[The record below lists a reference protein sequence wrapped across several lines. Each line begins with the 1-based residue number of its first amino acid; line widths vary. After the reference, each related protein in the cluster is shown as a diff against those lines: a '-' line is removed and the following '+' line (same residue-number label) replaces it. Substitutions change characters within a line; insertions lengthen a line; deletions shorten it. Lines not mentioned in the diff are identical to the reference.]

1 VSFKPV
7 NRYIQI
13 TLPEP
18 EAMNEETTILLPSDF
33 KPKEERH
40 TVATVVSWADD
51 VRFAEILKEGTE
63 IVIDNSMVEDIVVNN
78 SHLSVI
84 QDNYIIAIL
93 T

>member
-1 VSFKPV
+1 MFKPV
-7 NRYIQI
+7 NRHVQI

-18 EAMNEETTILLPSDF
+18 ETMNEETTILLPSDF

-40 TVATVVSWADD
+40 TIATVISWADD

-63 IVIDNSMVEDIVVNN
+63 IVIDNSMVEEIMVKQG
-78 SHLSVI
+78 HLSVI